1 VGSVTLNH
9 LRIRSYN
16 TTGKTNMKI
25 AVLHD
30 YADVFRGTRAYPR
43 LKAHEVVIYTDAYTD
58 PARVIEQAAGCDA
71 LLITQQR
78 VTLTREIIEHLPDL
92 RFISQTGRNTSHL
105 DVAACTQHGIVVSAG
120 GSSGGGSPYST
131 TAELTWGL
139 ILASLRH
146 LPYEV
151 ERLKQGHWHTTV
163 GTRLFGR
170 TLGVYAFGHI
180 GAAVARVGK
189 AFGMHV
195 VCWGREGSTARAKAE
210 GFEIAASQDA
220 FFENADVISLHLP
233 SNTETR
239 GIVTADDLARMK
251 PSALLVNTSRAP
263 IIAEGALVDAL
274 QQGRPGFA
282 AVDVYEE
289 EPVVGAHHPLL
300 QMSNVLCTPHL
311 GYAEQGGYEAL
322 YTLAVDQLLAFAEG
336 QPINVVN
343 PEAVRRSH
351 A

>member
-1 VGSVTLNH
+1 
-9 LRIRSYN
+9 
-16 TTGKTNMKI
+16 MQI
-25 AVLHD
+25 AVIHD

-43 LKAHEVVIYTDAYTD
+43 LKDHEVHIHTDAYTD
-58 PARVIEQAAGCDA
+58 PARVIEQASGCDA
-71 LLITQQR
+71 LLLTQQR
-78 VTLTREIIEHLPDL
+78 VPLTRQTIERLPGL
-92 RFISQTGRNTSHL
+92 RFISQTGRNTYHL
-105 DVAACTQHGIVVSAG
+105 DIPACTEHGIVVSAG

-131 TAELTWGL
+131 TAELTWGM

-151 ERLKQGHWHTTV
+151 ARLKEGHWHTTV
-163 GTRLFGR
+163 GTRLSGH

-210 GFEIAASQDA
+210 GFEIAASREA
-220 FFENADVISLHLP
+220 FFENADVLSLHLP
-233 SNTETR
+233 SNNETR
-239 GIVTADDLARMK
+239 GIVSAADLARMK
-251 PSALLVNTSRAP
+251 PTALLVNTSRAP
-263 IIAEGALVDAL
+263 IIAEGALVAAL

-289 EPVVGAHHPLL
+289 EPVVGATHPLL
-300 QMSNVLCTPHL
+300 QLPNALCTPHL
-311 GYAEQGGYEAL
+311 GYAERGGYEAL
-322 YTLAVDQLLAFAEG
+322 YNLAVDQLLAFAAG

-343 PEAVRRSH
+343 PEAV